1 MSFLR
6 MYADCLRETFRA
18 VGKNPWTLLLPM
30 VYLVG
35 VSLLV
40 PFIAGMGIVG
50 GFIFALLRTA
60 LLASL
65 LYVIAEMVAGSRVA
79 IQEIPNSFKPYFW
92 SVMNVFFVL
101 WIGGMLLAPMI
112 AQHPK
117 ALAIRLG
124 LTAILGVLLNAVPEM
139 IYQRGEYGLL
149 APLMASIQFVQDHWL
164 EWLPPNLLL
173 LAWWFYGRELLL
185 YRLPMGI
192 FLDAVVTGAIFL
204 VGMVFR
210 GFLFRELT
218 TSNPRQR
225 ELRARLGR

>member
-6 MYADCLRETFRA
+6 MYADALRDTVRA
-18 VGKNPWTLLLPM
+18 VGKSPWTLLLPM
-30 VYLVG
+30 AYLVG
-35 VSLLV
+35 VGLLI
-40 PFIAGMGIVG
+40 PFIAQLGIAG

-65 LYVIAEMVAGSRVA
+65 LYIVSEMVGGSKVAG
-79 IQEIPNSFKPYFW
+79 QEVPNSFEPYFW
-92 SVMNVFFVL
+92 SVLNVFFML
-101 WIGGMLLAPMI
+101 WIGSLILGPMI

-117 ALAIRLG
+117 AAAIQLG

-173 LAWWFYGRELLL
+173 LAWWFYGRDLLFS
-185 YRLPMGI
+185 RLPMG
-192 FLDAVVTGAIFL
+192 FLVDGVVTGALFL
-204 VGMVFR
+204 FGMVFR